1 MMRSAVQQTL
11 LECLAPILRPIVKLL
26 LSAGVGYAEFAGVA
40 KSIFVQVASESF
52 GLRGRPTNVSRVSAM
67 TAISRKEVA
76 RIRKHDSNDRWTPNM
91 ETTPANTV
99 IHHWH
104 YDPRYSSGP
113 GNPKALPF
121 QGAESFSSL
130 VAEYAGDIP
139 PGAMRAELQRVAT
152 IRELPDGL
160 LLPDRRYFYSPQ
172 FDTDFIKRIA
182 FSLAN
187 LSSTVVHNAELFRH
201 STISEADNDRL
212 GRFERC
218 AWTEYMPVEAQNAF
232 RAWVRTE
239 GVQFIERAD
248 QWIGENEYQKQDWSV
263 SNRRSIGVGV
273 YYFEEDT

>member
-1 MMRSAVQQTL
+1 MRSAVQQTL
-11 LECLAPILRPIVKLL
+11 LECLAPILRPLVRLL
-26 LSAGVGYAEFAGVA
+26 LSAGVGYVEFAAVA

-67 TAISRKEVA
+67 TAISRKEVT
-76 RIRKHDSNDRWTPNM
+76 RIRKHDSSDRWTPNM

-104 YDPRYSSGP
+104 YDPKYSLAP
-113 GNPKALPF
+113 GDPKPLPF

-139 PGAMRAELQRVAT
+139 PGAMRSELQRVAT
-152 IRELPDGL
+152 IKERSDGL
-160 LLPDRRYFYSPQ
+160 LLPDRRYFYSAQ

-201 STISEADNDRL
+201 SRISEAENDRL

-218 AWTEYMPVEAQNAF
+218 AWTEYMPADARDLF
-232 RAWVRTE
+232 RAWVRKQ
-239 GVQFIERAD
+239 GVEFIEQAD
-248 QWIGENEYQKQDWSV
+248 EWIGKNEYQKQGWQA

-273 YYFEEDT
+273 YYFEEDS